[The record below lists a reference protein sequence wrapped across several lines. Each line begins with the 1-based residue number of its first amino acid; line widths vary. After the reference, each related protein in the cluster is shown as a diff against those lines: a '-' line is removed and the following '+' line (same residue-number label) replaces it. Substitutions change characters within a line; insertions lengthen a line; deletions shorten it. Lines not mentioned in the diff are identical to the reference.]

1 MKLTIW
7 IRPDQRD
14 PTGRTITL
22 RTDAKYESLDT
33 PMVQNY
39 GRKLMNAIEGTAEKE
54 EEEKQEKAAD
64 AK

>member
-1 MKLTIW
+1 MKLTVW

-22 RTDAKYESLDT
+22 RTDYKLENHDN
-33 PMVQNY
+33 PVIQRY
-39 GRKLMNAIEGTAEKE
+39 GRKLMDALEGTAEKPE
-54 EEEKQEKAAD
+54 EV

>member
-1 MKLTIW
+1 
-7 IRPDQRD
+7 
-14 PTGRTITL
+14 
-22 RTDAKYESLDT
+22 
-33 PMVQNY
+33 MVQNY

>member
-1 MKLTIW
+1 MKLTVW

-14 PTGRTITL
+14 PTGRTITR

-39 GRKLMNAIEGTAEKE
+39 GRKLMNATDRTAEKE
-54 EEEKQEKAAD
+54 EQS
-64 AK
+64 

>member
-1 MKLTIW
+1 MKLTVW
-7 IRPDQRD
+7 IRADQRD

-54 EEEKQEKAAD
+54 EKS
-64 AK
+64 

>member
-1 MKLTIW
+1 MKLTVW

-54 EEEKQEKAAD
+54 EEAAP
-64 AK
+64 

>member
-1 MKLTIW
+1 MKLTVW
-7 IRPDQRD
+7 IRADQRD

-22 RTDAKYESLDT
+22 RTAAKYESLDT

-54 EEEKQEKAAD
+54 EEK
-64 AK
+64 